1 MRVIL
6 AITGASGTIYG
17 YRLSQE
23 LNRFGVELL
32 IIATKL
38 GLKILEHEVGIS
50 KEELSK
56 YGKFFDNEDL
66 HAPMASGSY
75 LFDAMIIA
83 PCSMKTLGC
92 IANGM
97 ASSLILRAAD
107 VALKERR
114 KLILLIREMPLNL
127 IHVRNMEK
135 VLEAGG
141 IIMPACPAFYH
152 KPKDIEGL
160 INHVIGKILDQL
172 GINHDLF
179 ERWKGQL

>member
-1 MRVIL
+1 MRIIL
-6 AITGASGTIYG
+6 AITGASGAIYG

-23 LNRFGVELL
+23 LNKFGVEVL

-38 GLKILEHEVGIS
+38 GLKILEYEAGIS

-56 YGKFFDNEDL
+56 YGKFFDNDDL
-66 HAPMASGSY
+66 YAPMASGSY

-92 IANGM
+92 IANGI
-97 ASSLILRAAD
+97 ASSLILRVAD

-114 KLILLIREMPLNL
+114 KLILLIRETPLNL
-127 IHVRNMEK
+127 IHVENMK
-135 VLEAGG
+135 RILEAGG

-152 KPKDIEGL
+152 KPKDINEL
-160 INHVIGKILDQL
+160 INYVVGKILDQL
-172 GINHDLF
+172 GITHNLF
-179 ERWKGQL
+179 KRWKSQV